1 MALATRCPHCGT
13 AFRVAAD
20 QLKLRGGIVR
30 CGACKEVF
38 NGNATLID
46 LNAAPEAAPGEPAAP
61 PPPPEPEIA
70 LDAKPAPSASDAF
83 DAEIAEIDAHQDAGI
98 EQLYTLDFDTAID
111 SAGAPA
117 QPQAGQPEPE
127 PAPEPFPEP
136 VSESLPEPAP
146 EAPPES
152 EIRLRPTPL
161 PEPQP
166 TPFDMEPDEEI
177 VAVALPDG
185 GELDDTPQPEEVPD
199 AALLLARQSV
209 PEEPGEAVVPPPAA
223 PPAPGAKAAA
233 PHAPH
238 PASAPEPAEPEQ
250 DEPEFV
256 RRSRLQE
263 QAGRTR
269 RMLMAAGS
277 ALLVCALLAQGV
289 TTFRNVLAARFPQ
302 LKPVLASSCALL
314 GCRVELPAQVEELSI
329 ETGELEAISGN
340 TFLLGTVLH
349 NQSRLA
355 QAWPNIELALTDA
368 DNKTV
373 LRRVF
378 APAEYLPKDVALD
391 KGFAGRTEQPVRIY
405 FQLDQIKA
413 SGYHIAVFYP

>member
-30 CGACKEVF
+30 CGSCKEVF
-38 NGNATLID
+38 DGNATLID
-46 LNAAPEAAPGEPAAP
+46 LNAAPAEPAAHP
-61 PPPPEPEIA
+61 LPPEPEIA
-70 LDAKPAPSASDAF
+70 LDAKPTPPASDAF
-83 DAEIAEIDAHQDAGI
+83 DAGIATLDARQDAGI
-98 EQLYTLDFDTAID
+98 DQFHTLDFDAAID
-111 SAGAPA
+111 SAG
-117 QPQAGQPEPE
+117 
-127 PAPEPFPEP
+127 
-136 VSESLPEPAP
+136 EPAP
-146 EAPPES
+146 EAPPEA
-152 EIRLRPTPL
+152 EIRLRPAPL

-166 TPFDMEPDEEI
+166 APFEMEPDEEI

-185 GELDDTPQPEEVPD
+185 GELDDTPRPEEMPD
-199 AALLLARQSV
+199 SALLLARQSV
-209 PEEPGEAVVPPPAA
+209 PEEPGEACAPPPAA
-223 PPAPGAKAAA
+223 PAPGAKAAA
-233 PHAPH
+233 PP
-238 PASAPEPAEPEQ
+238 PASAPEPAEPEH

-256 RRSRLQE
+256 RRSRLRE

-340 TFLLGTVLH
+340 TFLLATVLH